1 MLFVYR
7 TKFAARSAINDLN
20 EKWWVVMNSL
30 QPRLC
35 EPAKMG
41 SKILCLNG
49 TLELESRET
58 MKSMNHFDRNCE
70 QWPRNRHEMLN
81 RIFARI
87 RAAIAG
93 AKGTFE
99 QKRFCPESGT
109 WQRKSCGNVNHEQ
122 IRILFGFVD
131 IT

>member
-7 TKFAARSAINDLN
+7 TKFAATSAINDLN
-20 EKWWVVMNSL
+20 EKWWIVMNSL

-41 SKILCLNG
+41 SKILCQNE
-49 TLELESRET
+49 TNRTRVNET
-58 MKSMNHFDRNCE
+58 MKPQSHSDRGV
-70 QWPRNRHEMLN
+70 QAAPRNR
-81 RIFARI
+81 RGTFARI

-109 WQRKSCGNVNHEQ
+109 WQQKSCGNVNHEQ
-122 IRILFGFVD
+122 IRILFGFMD
-131 IT
+131 IP